1 MGAFDP
7 SKDKVLKSW
16 RSEDTGL
23 IISINQYGEGQ
34 PKVQIGPR
42 IILRKDGKETQ
53 VRSGRLS
60 MEDLMWFY
68 DIIDEVRDALTELT
82 QPF

>member
-1 MGAFDP
+1 MPPFDP

-16 RSEDTGL
+16 RCEDSGL
-23 IISINQYGEGQ
+23 VISINQYGEGQ

-53 VRSGRLS
+53 VRAGRLS

-68 DIIDEVRDALTELT
+68 DIIDEVKDALFEVTR
-82 QPF
+82 PI

>member
-1 MGAFDP
+1 MAAFDP

-68 DIIDEVRDALTELT
+68 DIIDEVRDELTELT

>member
-1 MGAFDP
+1 MAAFDP

-16 RSEDTGL
+16 RSEDSGL
-23 IISINQYGEGQ
+23 VISINQYNEGQ

-53 VRSGRLS
+53 VRAGRLS

-68 DIIDEVRDALTELT
+68 EIIDEVRDALADLT
-82 QPF
+82 KPF